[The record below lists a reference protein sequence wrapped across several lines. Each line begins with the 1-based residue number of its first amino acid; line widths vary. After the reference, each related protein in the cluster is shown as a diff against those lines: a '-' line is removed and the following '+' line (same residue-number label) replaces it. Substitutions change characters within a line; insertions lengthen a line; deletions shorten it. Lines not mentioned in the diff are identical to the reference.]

1 VLVAGKQDH
10 GPGQHDYPAWQK
22 AWSKLLSERP
32 GVNVAD
38 AWNWPTEQ
46 QWHAANLVVFYLWNH
61 DWSAERLGQMDD
73 YLERGGGLA
82 MFHAAT
88 IADKDPKKLAARIGL
103 AAQPGPTKY
112 LHTPF
117 VLKFVASANQPITSG
132 LTNLDLLDE
141 PYWPMIGDA
150 NQIKVLATSQ
160 LDGEARPLIWTY
172 EKGRGRVFAS
182 IPGHYSWTFAD
193 PLFRTLVFRGLA
205 WAAGEPIN
213 RLD

>member
-82 MFHAAT
+82 MLHAAT
-88 IADKDPKKLAARIGL
+88 IADKEPERLAARIGL

-117 VLKFVASANQPITSG
+117 VLQFVASANQPITSG
-132 LTNLDLLDE
+132 L
-141 PYWPMIGDA
+141 
-150 NQIKVLATSQ
+150 
-160 LDGEARPLIWTY
+160 ARPLIWTY

-205 WAAGEPIN
+205 WAAGEPVD